1 MGSKKKIEDFYRTF
15 WEISTQL
22 HSSTRTQEVMQLAV
36 TKASELMQAKG
47 ALLRLRDP
55 ETQEFKVAAACG
67 LGEKYMHKRPVSSR
81 SVLTDAILN
90 RKVLVIRD
98 LWNAPRVEVPQEKW
112 DEGVRMMLDVPLA
125 LKYDILGIIRIYLGE
140 EREFDED
147 ELDFMVALSQQ
158 CACALN
164 TAQRIETKQAEL
176 DHLIVRTDKL
186 SALGR
191 MAAGIA
197 HEINNPLAGILLYS
211 SSMRKKVPE
220 KGPLREGLDVVI
232 GETKR
237 CKKIIE
243 ELLEFSRD
251 RAPDRR
257 PADLNEV
264 LGKALRIVENEFHL
278 HHIQFEEQLSET
290 LEDVLLDE
298 VQIEQVF
305 VNLLMNAIHATPSG
319 GIICVRSG
327 MDQKRNNAWVEIEDN
342 GCGISPEHMKKI
354 FEPFFSTKSQG
365 TGLGLSV
372 TYGIVRN
379 HNGDMDVVSEV
390 GKGSRFIVM
399 LPTIKASQS
408 KGGKQRDTGET
419 SSFPVRVTS

>member
-1 MGSKKKIEDFYRTF
+1 MGSKRRIEAFYRTF

-22 HSSTRTQEVMQLAV
+22 HSSTKTREVMQLAV
-36 TKASELMQAKG
+36 VRATELLNAKG
-47 ALLRLRDP
+47 ALLRLWDP

-67 LGEKYMHKRPVSSR
+67 LGKKYLGKRPVPGQA
-81 SVLTDAILN
+81 VLTEHILN

-98 LWNAPRVEVPQEKW
+98 IWNAPRVEVPQEKW

-125 LKYDILGIIRIYLGE
+125 LKGDILGVIRIYLGE
-140 EREFDED
+140 ERDFSEE
-147 ELDFMVALSQQ
+147 ELDFMISVSQQ

-164 TAQRIETKQAEL
+164 TARQIETKQAEL

-211 SSMRKKVPE
+211 SSMRKKVPDT
-220 KGPLREGLDVVI
+220 GPLQEGLDVVI
-232 GETKR
+232 SETKR

-257 PADLNEV
+257 PADINEV
-264 LGKALRIVENEFHL
+264 LAKTLRIVENEFHL
-278 HHIQFEEQLSET
+278 RHIRFESQLADD
-290 LEDVLLDE
+290 LEHVLLDE

-305 VNLLMNAIHATPSG
+305 LNLLMNAIHATPEG

-327 MDQKRNNAWVEIEDN
+327 MDRKRNHVWVEVEDS
-342 GCGISPEHMKKI
+342 GCGISPQHMKKI
-354 FEPFFSTKSQG
+354 FEPFFSTKAQG

-372 TYGIVRN
+372 SYGIVRN
-379 HNGDMDVVSEV
+379 HHGDMDVLSEV
-390 GKGSRFIVM
+390 GKGTRFIVE
-399 LPTIKASQS
+399 LPAIIRSRQWI
-408 KGGKQRDTGET
+408 GENGT
-419 SSFPVRVTS
+419 EGEGQAL

>member
-1 MGSKKKIEDFYRTF
+1 MGSKPRIEDFYRTF
-15 WEISTQL
+15 WDISTQL
-22 HSSTRTQEVMQLAV
+22 HSSTRTQEVMHLAV
-36 TKASELMQAKG
+36 TKASELMHAKG
-47 ALLRLRDP
+47 ALLRLLDP
-55 ETQEFKVAAACG
+55 KSQHFKVAAACG
-67 LGEKYMHKRPVSSR
+67 LGENYMNKEPVSSQ
-81 SVLTDAILN
+81 SVLSDPILN

-98 LWNAPRVEVPQEKW
+98 LWNAPRVEVPQDKW
-112 DEGVRMMLDVPLA
+112 DQGVRMMLDVPLA
-125 LKYDILGIIRIYLGE
+125 LKYDILGVIRIYLGE

-186 SALGR
+186 SSLGR

-211 SSMRKKVPE
+211 SSMRKKVPD
-220 KGPLREGLDVVI
+220 KGPLREGLEVVI

-251 RAPDRR
+251 RAPDRK
-257 PADLNEV
+257 PADLNKV
-264 LGKALRIVENEFHL
+264 LAKALRIVDNEFHL
-278 HHIQFEEQLSET
+278 HHIRFESQLADD
-290 LEDVLLDE
+290 LDDVLLDE

-305 VNLLMNAIHATPSG
+305 VNLFMNAIHATQDG

-327 MDQKRNNAWVEIEDN
+327 MDRERNNAWVEVEDS
-342 GCGISPEHMKKI
+342 GCGISPDNLKKI

-379 HNGDMDVVSEV
+379 HKGDMNVVSEV
-390 GKGSRFIVM
+390 GKGTQFIVE
-399 LPTIKASQS
+399 LPTIKALKTRSEQES
-408 KGGKQRDTGET
+408 EAGQVSIYST
-419 SSFPVRVTS
+419 SNK